1 MYEISFESLLEARND
16 NGCGC
21 GAGSFCHGGKSDA
34 KADNMLGMKK
44 KAPET
49 KKANEVKMEPV
60 ILLDS
65 EEERVRQ
72 SSGSKDGGH
81 PCYSHPG
88 KSDAKVDNMLGVKKK
103 APETKEVKKV
113 FKEIVELSDS
123 EEEKVDPS
131 RVSKDGGNPCYSHPG
146 GKSVAK
152 PDNMLGVKTAPESKE
167 AKKATEDPNKPK
179 RPPASAFYEKRGRK
193 SAKDPNKPKRPAGAF
208 LLFMEEFRK
217 QFKEEHPYN
226 KTVAAEGIA
235 GGGKWKQLSNA
246 EKAPYMAEA
255 KKRMAEY
262 HKNKD
267 GYNKR
272 VAAGSSGEEESYR
285 SMSEVDEEDGDDD

>member
-1 MYEISFESLLEARND
+1 
-16 NGCGC
+16 
-21 GAGSFCHGGKSDA
+21 
-34 KADNMLGMKK
+34 MLGMKK

-49 KKANEVKMEPV
+49 KKANEVKMEAV

-65 EEERVRQ
+65 EEERVGQ
-72 SSGSKDGGH
+72 SSGSKDGGN

-88 KSDAKVDNMLGVKKK
+88 GKSDARADNMLSVKKK
-103 APETKEVKKV
+103 APETKEAKKV
-113 FKEIVELSDS
+113 LTELVKLSDS
-123 EEEKVDPS
+123 EEENVDPS
-131 RVSKDGGNPCYSHPG
+131 HGCKDWGNPCYSHPG

-152 PDNMLGVKTAPESKE
+152 PDNMLGMKKAPESKE
-167 AKKATEDPNKPK
+167 AKKATKDPNKPK

-217 QFKEEHPYN
+217 QFKEEHPCN
-226 KTVAAEGIA
+226 RTVATEGIA

-267 GYNKR
+267 AYNKR
-272 VAAGSSGEEESYR
+272 VAAGSSGEEESYK